1 MIAAIYDGSVT
12 SSRGADSEESSRVK
26 DIGGDTSVAFLSHTM
41 ASDRCIREFRQC
53 TRCKTVVFGKSSVRH
68 NEIVWCRLELQ
79 PRRPEGRATVDV
91 SRPCGDRDEPAAQ
104 RMVRSHDEHA
114 TGGSHGIHEE
124 GR

>member
-1 MIAAIYDGSVT
+1 M
-12 SSRGADSEESSRVK
+12 
-26 DIGGDTSVAFLSHTM
+26 DIGGDTSVAFPVVHDGP
-41 ASDRCIREFRQC
+41 DRGVREFRQVHQVQ
-53 TRCKTVVFGKSSVRH
+53 TVVFGKSSVRH

-79 PRRPEGRATVDV
+79 PRRPEGGATVDV
-91 SRPCGDRDEPAAQ
+91 SRPCGHRDEPAAQ